1 MEYKLSVVVP
11 VYNQEDLILRALYSI
26 PNREDIEV
34 VIVNDGSTD
43 NTHNKIMEF
52 LYDKEIK
59 LKEKYIF
66 FGENKGVSNAVNTGI
81 EESCGE
87 YVVLLGSDDYFLPSG
102 FKKVIDLANGEDLVY
117 FDLQVNDMSIWHLN
131 NETKTGIC
139 GSVKLMRREF
149 IKGIKNDI
157 NRKYGE
163 DYYFFQ
169 EILKRNPVEKFTNIT
184 AKHYNFPRENSLSW
198 KQRYHLD

>member
-59 LKEKYIF
+59 LKKNISSLEKI
-66 FGENKGVSNAVNTGI
+66 K
-81 EESCGE
+81 
-87 YVVLLGSDDYFLPSG
+87 
-102 FKKVIDLANGEDLVY
+102 
-117 FDLQVNDMSIWHLN
+117 
-131 NETKTGIC
+131 
-139 GSVKLMRREF
+139 EF
-149 IKGIKNDI
+149 
-157 NRKYGE
+157 
-163 DYYFFQ
+163 Q
-169 EILKRNPVEKFTNIT
+169 M
-184 AKHYNFPRENSLSW
+184 
-198 KQRYHLD
+198 Q